1 MSAPV
6 LDCCISWFKKQGS
19 QKTRPAGTCAPT
31 SHTIR
36 LSKFNPHTAPEPIL
50 FPRLRIRFADFP
62 YLHYSINQRLL
73 TLETCC
79 GLGTAASSCINSTP
93 FHGPPAKTGFRKG
106 TLPCT
111 FQFRS
116 LMDFH
121 WPIHVKKKRNL
132 FPIPQQASGLHF
144 NVTVLKKRAGRAGTS
159 SCFSFAIVTV
169 NSESQAFPG
178 PRLEPPH
185 PWRFALPT
193 EPSSTSVFNLPHV
206 NHRYFHQDLHQ
217 RLLQAGSRQLFY
229 ATAASIYWLLQKQQP
244 VRIGSTL
251 ERHPFS
257 GLVDSAGELLHTPWR
272 VPTSM
277 ATVLL
282 SRSTNT
288 FLIIS

>member
-1 MSAPV
+1 MYKYNPFSRAPCQDRIPKWNSAEYIPISL
-6 LDCCISWFKKQGS
+6 LDGFPLANIRQKEKK
-19 QKTRPAGTCAPT
+19 PLPD
-31 SHTIR
+31 
-36 LSKFNPHTAPEPIL
+36 P
-50 FPRLRIRFADFP
+50 
-62 YLHYSINQRLL
+62 
-73 TLETCC
+73 
-79 GLGTAASSCINSTP
+79 AASVRVALQRHRLI
-93 FHGPPAKTGFRKG
+93 
-106 TLPCT
+106 
-111 FQFRS
+111 
-116 LMDFH
+116 
-121 WPIHVKKKRNL
+121 
-132 FPIPQQASGLHF
+132 
-144 NVTVLKKRAGRAGTS
+144 KKRAGRAGTS

-217 RLLQAGSRQLFY
+217 RLLQAGSRQPFN
-229 ATAASIYWLLQKQQP
+229 ASAASIYWLLPKQQP